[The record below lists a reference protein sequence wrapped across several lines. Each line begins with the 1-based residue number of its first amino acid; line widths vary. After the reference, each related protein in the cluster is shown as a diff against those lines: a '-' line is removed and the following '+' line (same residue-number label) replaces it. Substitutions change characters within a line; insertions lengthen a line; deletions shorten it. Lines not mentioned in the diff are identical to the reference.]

1 MKIALRTP
9 LQHAVHVRKKN
20 TLLTYLS
27 GIPNAFNAFI
37 IFWVLLID
45 ILINFSGVYACSCNL
60 LIAFELLHLQGWL
73 GPLLSLLKQ
82 LGADFLGLFFLKFT
96 LHYLNKIFFSY
107 HDFIY
112 DIFDQTFTTQTKCF
126 EPFIVA

>member
-1 MKIALRTP
+1 MLFT
-9 LQHAVHVRKKN
+9 LEKN

-37 IFWVLLID
+37 IFWVLLIN

-73 GPLLSLLKQ
+73 GPLLFLLKQ

>member
-45 ILINFSGVYACSCNL
+45 ILINFSGVYACSCNP

-82 LGADFLGLFFLKFT
+82 LGADFHGLFFLKFT
-96 LHYLNKIFFSY
+96 LHYLNKIFL
-107 HDFIY
+107 
-112 DIFDQTFTTQTKCF
+112 
-126 EPFIVA
+126 

>member
-1 MKIALRTP
+1 MNIALRTP

-20 TLLTYLS
+20 TLLTYLF

-82 LGADFLGLFFLKFT
+82 LGADFLGLFFF
-96 LHYLNKIFFSY
+96 KIY
-107 HDFIY
+107 IALL
-112 DIFDQTFTTQTKCF
+112 TQNF
-126 EPFIVA
+126 L